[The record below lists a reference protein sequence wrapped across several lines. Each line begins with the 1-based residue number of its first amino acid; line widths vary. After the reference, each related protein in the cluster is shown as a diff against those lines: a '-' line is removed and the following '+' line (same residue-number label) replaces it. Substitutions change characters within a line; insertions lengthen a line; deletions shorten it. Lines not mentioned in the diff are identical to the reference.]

1 VRRPEVRGALTAALA
16 GVDRL
21 VLLGDILELRQG
33 PVRDALGAAEPA
45 LRDLGS
51 SLPAGA
57 RVTVVPG
64 NHDHRLL
71 VPWLERRARDS
82 DPAPLGLEAAVDWR
96 AGEPLAR
103 IAAWLAPRGSG
114 VEFDV
119 AYPGCWLREDVYAL
133 HGHYSDRHATVPMF
147 ERLGAGAM
155 ARLAGER
162 AGGPQSAED
171 YEAVL
176 GPMYAW
182 LDAIAQTGGPRL
194 GRGPAPE
201 APRSASSLTSAS
213 ASATGTSASASGTS
227 ASASAWRALAG
238 GDGRR
243 RSLRRRVLAAGFP
256 AAVAGLNRA
265 GLGPLSA
272 DLSSAGMRRA
282 RLAAVGEVLLRLG
295 VLAPHVLFGH
305 THRAGPLPADDHAE
319 WRTITGTT
327 LTNVGSWLH
336 EATFVGDDASVSPYR
351 PGFGVTLEGV
361 GQPVLANLLDAA
373 QL

>member
-21 VLLGDILELRQG
+21 VLVGDILELRQG
-33 PVRDALGAAEPA
+33 PVRDALAAAEPA

-71 VPWLERRARDS
+71 VPWLERRARDG
-82 DPAPLGLEAAVDWR
+82 DPAPLGLEAAVDSR
-96 AGEPLAR
+96 PGEPLAR

-114 VEFDV
+114 VELDV

-194 GRGPAPE
+194 GRGPATGASP
-201 APRSASSLTSAS
+201 SAAASTSAS
-213 ASATGTSASASGTS
+213 ALASASTS

-243 RSLRRRVLAAGFP
+243 RGLRRRALAAGFP
-256 AAVAGLNRA
+256 AVVAGLNRA

-272 DLSSAGMRRA
+272 DLSSGGMRRA
-282 RLAAVGEVLLRLG
+282 RLAALGEVLLRLG
-295 VLAPHVLFGH
+295 VLAPHVVFGH

-327 LTNVGSWLH
+327 LTNVGSWVH

-351 PGFGVTLEGV
+351 PGFGVTLEAV

-373 QL
+373 QP